1 MSDFNILNLLKEKHK
16 KLIILVNWE
25 YIKYVSKNFDIKKGE
40 VQFCIF
46 SFFINNVN
54 KTCYLLIT
62 TTVNCFYYFLN
73 IDNVKN
79 DLPCSLTPPYCLD
92 SDIIT

>member
-1 MSDFNILNLLKEKHK
+1 MLVEIYLN
-16 KLIILVNWE
+16 VE
-25 YIKYVSKNFDIKKGE
+25 YMKIRDRSFDIKKGE
-40 VQFCIF
+40 VQCCIF

-54 KTCYLLIT
+54 KTCYLQIT
-62 TTVNCFYYFLN
+62 TTVNYFYYFLN

-79 DLPCSLTPPYCLD
+79 DLPYSLTPPYCLD